1 MPANLP
7 PQYYEAERRYK
18 EAKTYEEKISI
29 LQELLAIMPKHKGT
43 DKLQADLRA
52 RISRLKKEK
61 EKKRGPRR
69 RSSPYRIPKEGV
81 AQVILIGTPNTGK
94 SSILSALTKAT
105 PQIAPYPFT
114 TREPVV
120 GMMVYENIKIQLV
133 DTPPISR
140 DFIAPWLGDILRRA
154 DLLTIVVDLGRE
166 DILDQIDDVLLK
178 LHELKIKP
186 DKEGENDEEENFTY
200 KRMIVLA
207 NKEDL
212 EGAKERFSILKEFYK
227 DKFPIILTSIKNI
240 DKMDKVKKQI
250 YQFLDIIRVYTKVPG
265 QPPDMDDPI
274 VLKRGSLV
282 VDAARSIHKD
292 FAANLKYARI
302 WGTNKFKGQKVERE
316 HVLEEG
322 DILEFHI

>member
-61 EKKRGPRR
+61 EKKRGPHR
-69 RSSPYRIPKEGV
+69 RSSPYRIPREGV

-212 EGAKERFSILKEFYK
+212 ERAKERFSILEEFYK